1 MQKSKD
7 CQLVFVCHGKDCLKK
22 GAKDLRKEIKHQ
34 IKKNKIKNLQVV
46 KCKCLDRC
54 KMAPSVVYG
63 QQWFGRV
70 KAKDIEQILN
80 S

>member
-1 MQKSKD
+1 M
-7 CQLVFVCHGKDCLKK
+7 VFVCHGKDCLKK
-22 GAKDLRKEIKHQ
+22 GAKDLRKEIKRHV
-34 IKKNKIKNLQVV
+34 KKSKAKNLQVF

-70 KAKDIEQILN
+70 KTQDIAKIL
-80 S
+80 SS